1 MRALFPAHNQRLLT
15 MSCCCGGRGKEALWG
30 LLPGHQLH
38 SQRLHPMPLASSKSP
53 TSSIIAG
60 VRISTYRLWGDPNLQ
75 TRAQQRSITLPGYRY
90 HSSLISPKNIK
101 GRKKQCPGIRKSLKG
116 QETGQIPGLD
126 SNHAHAVSWMS
137 DAHSHP
143 QVPEASLELPVKVCF
158 EFILLTIS
166 LATNTLFYPFP
177 LTRLS

>member
-137 DAHSHP
+137 DLESFLKD
-143 QVPEASLELPVKVCF
+143 SLGG
-158 EFILLTIS
+158 
-166 LATNTLFYPFP
+166 
-177 LTRLS
+177 